1 MKILFTFPGQG
12 GQRPG
17 MLAALPDR
25 EAILTQ
31 ARAVL
36 GDEVDT
42 LDSADALQHTRAVQ
56 LCLLIAGVAWAREL
70 QRQGV
75 DPQMVSGLSI
85 GAFPAAVIAG
95 ALDFASALRLVAL
108 RGDLMEQ
115 AYPEGYGLTAI
126 MGLTRPRVEALMQGH
141 EVYLANL
148 NAETQFVIAGR
159 DEAMAEVA
167 QLALR
172 ATQLHP
178 HNDARNGFQGQRIEG
193 TDAQPPLTDACNL
206 ARRLEPAVHQTYH
219 ILAVFKQ
226 RPRRLQ
232 RQQVA
237 PFVDKQRAAHPLFQG
252 MQRAVN
258 ADAAEFHRFGGSGDI
273 TFRHKHHK
281 DRQLAEGDLL
291 VNILLHGPSTLL
303 V

>member
-1 MKILFTFPGQG
+1 
-12 GQRPG
+12 
-17 MLAALPDR
+17 
-25 EAILTQ
+25 
-31 ARAVL
+31 
-36 GDEVDT
+36 
-42 LDSADALQHTRAVQ
+42 AVQ

-172 ATQLHP
+172 AGASKAQRLAVSVPSHCALLDKPAAELAKAFAGASLRRPRCAYLSGSTARVLWDPQRIADDLAMNMARPVHWQEAMVAADER
-178 HNDARNGFQGQRIEG
+178 DARLAIEMPPGGVLTCLTRQAGWRGETIALERSGLDVARHLAQRLS
-193 TDAQPPLTDACNL
+193 D
-206 ARRLEPAVHQTYH
+206 
-219 ILAVFKQ
+219 
-226 RPRRLQ
+226 
-232 RQQVA
+232 
-237 PFVDKQRAAHPLFQG
+237 
-252 MQRAVN
+252 
-258 ADAAEFHRFGGSGDI
+258 
-273 TFRHKHHK
+273 
-281 DRQLAEGDLL
+281 
-291 VNILLHGPSTLL
+291 
-303 V
+303 

>member
-172 ATQLHP
+172 AGASLRRPRCAYLSGSTARVLWDPQRIADDLAMNMARPVHWQEAMVAADER
-178 HNDARNGFQGQRIEG
+178 DARLAIEMPPGGVLTCLTRQAGWRGETIALERSGRDVARHLAQRLS
-193 TDAQPPLTDACNL
+193 D
-206 ARRLEPAVHQTYH
+206 
-219 ILAVFKQ
+219 
-226 RPRRLQ
+226 
-232 RQQVA
+232 
-237 PFVDKQRAAHPLFQG
+237 
-252 MQRAVN
+252 
-258 ADAAEFHRFGGSGDI
+258 
-273 TFRHKHHK
+273 
-281 DRQLAEGDLL
+281 
-291 VNILLHGPSTLL
+291 
-303 V
+303 

>member
-36 GDEVDT
+36 GDEVAT

-148 NAETQFVIAGR
+148 NAEMQFVIAGR
-159 DEAMAEVA
+159 NEAMAEVA

-172 ATQLHP
+172 AGASKAQRLAVSVPSHCALLDKPAAALAKAFADVTLTRPQRAYLSGSTARVLWDPQRIADDLAMNMARPVHWQEAMIAADER
-178 HNDARNGFQGQRIEG
+178 DARLAIEM
-193 TDAQPPLTDACNL
+193 PPAGYS
-206 ARRLEPAVHQTYH
+206 PA
-219 ILAVFKQ
+219 
-226 RPRRLQ
+226 
-232 RQQVA
+232 
-237 PFVDKQRAAHPLFQG
+237 
-252 MQRAVN
+252 
-258 ADAAEFHRFGGSGDI
+258 
-273 TFRHKHHK
+273 
-281 DRQLAEGDLL
+281 
-291 VNILLHGPSTLL
+291 
-303 V
+303 